1 MIVVGSS
8 EGRKPVYRNSSIA
21 GLLAV
26 LLVTLTVGCA
36 DQTPRL
42 DAAPANTYATPIGFR
57 GIRYWG
63 DSELKKLDQAIA
75 ERREQLA
82 IAAKSD
88 PTINLKHADYLAIS
102 GGGSDGAFGAGLL
115 VGWTAAGSRPRFE
128 VVTGISTGA
137 LSAPFAFL
145 GPKYDGDLTKV
156 YTSIDNKDVM
166 VKKGALQGLLGTSMA
181 DNAPLRKFV
190 ARYVTAQLVEDVA
203 KERAKGRRLFIGTTN
218 IDAQRPVVWDMTA
231 IAASDNP
238 DKLNLFR
245 EVLVASAAIPGVFP
259 PEMIK
264 VTADGKTFD
273 EMHVDGGTA
282 TQVFLMPGGNSL
294 RDVDKA
300 LGQTRSRS
308 VYIIRNGTFAPK
320 YKKMEASTLAIAS
333 RAISTLILNQGIGDI
348 YRMYTDAKRDHTDF
362 NVASIPADFSAPNTS
377 DFDPVYMKALYQ
389 EGYGMAK
396 AGTEWQKAPPGFKQ

>member
-42 DAAPANTYATPIGFR
+42 DAAPANTYATPVGFR

-145 GPKYDGDLTKV
+145 GPKYDGDLTRV
-156 YTSIDNKDVM
+156 YTTIDNQDIL

>member
-320 YKKMEASTLAIAS
+320 YKKMEPSTLAIAS

-377 DFDPVYMKALYQ
+377 DFDPVYMKALYK
-389 EGYGMAK
+389 EGYDMAK
-396 AGTEWQKAPPGFKQ
+396 TGTEWQKVPPGFKQ

>member
-1 MIVVGSS
+1 MS
-8 EGRKPVYRNSSIA
+8 ETVLRGRRTGGIIA
-21 GLLAV
+21 SCLAL
-26 LLVTLTVGCA
+26 LLVITATGCA
-36 DQTPRL
+36 GNQPRL
-42 DAAPANTYATPIGFR
+42 DAAPDNVYATPVGFK

-82 IAAKSD
+82 KAAKSD

-102 GGGSDGAFGAGLL
+102 GGGSNGAYGAGLL
-115 VGWTAAGSRPRFE
+115 VGWTAKGGRPRFE

-145 GPKYDGDLTKV
+145 GPAYDPQLTKI
-156 YTSIDNKDVM
+156 YTDIDTKDVLT
-166 VKKGALQGLLGTSMA
+166 KKGPLRGLFGESMA
-181 DNAPLRKFV
+181 DNAPLKKLV
-190 ARYVTAQLVEDVA
+190 AQYVTPSLLDAIA
-203 KERAKGRRLFIGTTN
+203 AERAKGRRLFVGTTN

-238 DKLNLFR
+238 EKLALFR
-245 EVLVASAAIPGVFP
+245 DVLVASAAIPGVFP

-264 VTADGKTFD
+264 VTAEGQLFE

-282 TQVFLMPGGNSL
+282 TQVFLMPTGNSL

-300 LGQTRSRS
+300 LGQVRSRS

-320 YKKMEASTLAIAS
+320 YKKTEASTLAIAARS
-333 RAISTLILNQGIGDI
+333 IDTLILNQGIGDI
-348 YRMYTDAKRDHTDF
+348 YRMYAQSQRDHTDF
-362 NVASIPADFSAPNTS
+362 NVASIPPDFSAPNKS
-377 DFDPVYMKALYQ
+377 PFDPVYMRALYQ
-389 EGYGMAK
+389 EGYKEMLAGK
-396 AGTEWQKAPPGFKQ
+396 AWQKVPPGFTE